1 MTKEKMASYL
11 WQLPEQ
17 FAAMLQQGVN
27 LPSYYKREYRNIMVS
42 GLGGSAIGGDILRTY
57 ALSRAK
63 IPVIVNRD
71 YEIPAFVDCN
81 SLALIASYSGNTEE
95 TLSSYQQARNQGAVI
110 IAVTSGGK
118 LADMASNDGFAVVNI
133 PCGLSPRAATGYLFT
148 PLALI
153 LGNLGIVSGVEQE
166 IKETID
172 VLQTLRQEIDPE
184 VEINSNLARQIAR
197 ELKGNLPVIWGSS
210 GRSEVAALRWKTQI
224 NENAKCP
231 VFSNMFPELNHNE
244 IVGFE
249 VPADI
254 LARMVII
261 ILRDSH
267 DHERVQKRMEI
278 SKQIIN
284 DKVGKIMEV
293 ESRGQGFLARF
304 YSLVYVGDYVS
315 YYLAEEYGIN
325 PTPVKVIDY
334 LKNELAK

>member
-17 FAAMLQQGVN
+17 FAAMLQRGVS
-27 LPSYYKREYRNIMVS
+27 LPSGYQRDYQNIMVS

-57 ALSRAK
+57 ALSRAR

-71 YEIPAFVDCN
+71 YEIPAFIGNN
-81 SLALIASYSGNTEE
+81 SLVLVTSYSGNTEE
-95 TLSSYQQARNQGAVI
+95 TLSSYKQARKQGADI

-118 LADMASNDGFAVVNI
+118 LADMADKDGFAVISI
-133 PCGLSPRAATGYLFT
+133 PGGLSPRAATGYLFT

-153 LGNLGIVSGVEQE
+153 LSHLGIISGTEQE
-166 IKETID
+166 IRESID
-172 VLQTLRQEIDPE
+172 VLQALRQEINPE
-184 VEINSNLARQIAR
+184 VDINSNLARRIAR
-197 ELKGNLPVIWGSS
+197 ELKGHLPLVWGSS
-210 GRSEVAALRWKTQI
+210 GRTEVAALRWKTQI

-249 VPADI
+249 VPAEI
-254 LARMVII
+254 LARIAVI
-261 ILRDSH
+261 ILRDSK
-267 DHERVQKRMEI
+267 DNERVQKRMEI
-278 SKQIIN
+278 SKQII
-284 DKVGKIMEV
+284 DGRVGKVLEV

-304 YSLVYVGDYVS
+304 YSLVYIGDYVS